1 MAQKLF
7 MQADK
12 DGSKT
17 LNFDE
22 TKKILQ
28 KLHIE
33 ITKDYLKHLFEK
45 YDKDKNN
52 SIDLQEFH
60 EIIADITQKKEI
72 IPLFQEFS
80 EEASK
85 ISDFESIREKE
96 IMKEEELLIFF
107 KKSQKESINL
117 EEIRALI
124 LFLRDFTSE
133 KSISDFLD
141 TSRLNKDK
149 LKISLSEFSTILF
162 ALNNKIFDP
171 EKEEVYQVD

>member
-1 MAQKLF
+1 MIIKLERN
-7 MQADK
+7 K
-12 DGSKT
+12 LENE
-17 LNFDE
+17 LNQLRESIIQLNEILQSE
-22 TKKILQ
+22 TK
-28 KLHIE
+28 
-33 ITKDYLKHLFEK
+33 
-45 YDKDKNN
+45 
-52 SIDLQEFH
+52 
-60 EIIADITQKKEI
+60 
-72 IPLFQEFS
+72 
-80 EEASK
+80 
-85 ISDFESIREKE
+85 RKE